1 MDDDICKSQQ
11 QDYWHSILGE
21 LVFLS
26 PKLLITLNLCSQ
38 RCDTDGNGKLDYQ
51 EFKEMIFRSKAR
63 KEEAIKEEEKEIKKK
78 GKVVKKEA
86 TKKGKKSKGKK

>member
-1 MDDDICKSQQ
+1 MTTSAKVSNKTIDI
-11 QDYWHSILGE
+11 
-21 LVFLS
+21 VFS
-26 PKLLITLNLCSQ
+26 VSSFFSHKLLITLNLCSQ

-86 TKKGKKSKGKK
+86 TKKGKKSKGEK

>member
-11 QDYWHSILGE
+11 QDYWHSIFGE

-26 PKLLITLNLCSQ
+26 PKLSNFSLFSQ

>member
-1 MDDDICKSQQ
+1 MTTSARVSNKTIDI
-11 QDYWHSILGE
+11 
-21 LVFLS
+21 VFS
-26 PKLLITLNLCSQ
+26 VSSFIFPPNFLITLNLCLQ

-63 KEEAIKEEEKEIKKK
+63 KEEAIKEEEKDIKKK

>member
-1 MDDDICKSQQ
+1 MDDDFCKRQQ
-11 QDYWHSILGE
+11 QDYWHSIFGE
-21 LVFLS
+21 FLIF
-26 PKLLITLNLCSQ
+26 LTLFKPFQQ

-86 TKKGKKSKGKK
+86 SKKGKKSKGKNKQ